1 MAKQEKINLEC
12 VEMKK
17 KSLLWEEQKK
27 MLENLLI
34 L

>member
-27 MLENLLI
+27 CQKI
-34 L
+34 F

>member
-17 KSLLWEEQKK
+17 KKFSMGRTKK